1 MKRFFGFMLASLVVL
16 LSFAGVAQ
24 AQQLIADSAA
34 GSAVE
39 QVQEDVIGQLKAKVL
54 PQIQNILTPEQQEQ
68 LETAI
73 VKGTSMRKAFKSLTL
88 SPKQKTQLAAVF
100 KSLPKKEIFA
110 TMTPEQ
116 KRDFFMNKAFFKPP
130 EEVTESEAEKGQ

>member
-1 MKRFFGFMLASLVVL
+1 MKRFFVFILASFVL
-16 LSFAGVAQ
+16 LGFVGVAQ
-24 AQQLIADSAA
+24 AQQLIVDSST
-34 GSAVE
+34 GVAVE
-39 QVQEDVIGQLKAKVL
+39 QLQEDAMAQLKTKVL
-54 PQIQNILTPEQQEQ
+54 PQIQDILTPEQREQ

-88 SPKQKTQLAAVF
+88 SPKQKTQLATVF

-116 KRDFFMNKAFFKPP
+116 KREFFMGKAFFKPP
-130 EEVTESEAEKGQ
+130 EEITESEAEKGQ